1 MKVVKRIDSRSFPE
15 EKVRSDK
22 NLVLKQAPPELLP
35 RVRERAQAFVS
46 PGFLEFRAR
55 LFGTSP
61 SWTPEGSIPTLTA
74 SIQ

>member
-1 MKVVKRIDSRSFPE
+1 MVKWIDSRSFPE

-22 NLVLKQAPPELLP
+22 NLVLKQAPPEP
-35 RVRERAQAFVS
+35 IARVRERAQAFVF

-61 SWTPEGSIPTLTA
+61 SWTPEGTIPTLTA
-74 SIQ
+74 SVR